1 MPFLS
6 SLRSFFGRTDQ
17 SAGASRKPR
26 PRLESLEDRLV
37 PVATNQDFVNNVV
50 KALANRNFDAAK
62 DQALVDGLNAKTLNL
77 QDVASLV
84 ETSDDGINTL
94 ISRLYQDV
102 LIRNVDPTGQ
112 QFFFTSFKAGMKYQD
127 AKAMLLAS
135 DEYFTR
141 FAGGDNSSWVSAAFA
156 DQMGRQA
163 DPTGQA
169 FFGGILGNAAG
180 GTGQQRRFEASR
192 FILNS
197 VEGATREMQSLY
209 TSYLLRA
216 ADNVGAA
223 FFASQMTAFAG
234 FPSTPVAEQSIIVQL
249 VGSQEF
255 FNRSDPAAG

>member
-6 SLRSFFGRTDQ
+6 FRSLFGRTGD
-17 SAGASRKPR
+17 SAGAQRKAP
-26 PRLESLEDRLV
+26 PGLESLEDRLV
-37 PVATNQDFVNNVV
+37 PAATNQDFVNNVV
-50 KALANRNFDAAK
+50 KAIANRSFDAAK
-62 DQALVDGLNAKTLNL
+62 DQSLVDGLNAKTLNL

-84 ETSDDGINTL
+84 ENSDDGINPL
-94 ISRLYQDV
+94 ITRLYQDV
-102 LIRNVDPTGQ
+102 LIRNPDTTGQ
-112 QFFFTSFKAGMKYQD
+112 QFFFASFKAGMKYQD
-127 AKAMLLAS
+127 AKAFMMSS

-141 FAGGDNSSWVSAAFA
+141 FGGGDNASWINAAFS

-169 FFGGILGNAAG
+169 FFGGILGAAQL
-180 GTGQQRRFEASR
+180 GTPQQRRQEAAR

-209 TSYLLRA
+209 SSYLVRQ

-234 FPSTPVAEQSIIVQL
+234 FPSTPVAEQSIITQM

-255 FNRSDPAAG
+255 FDRSAS